1 MYDKGKD
8 GRVKRLQTR
17 ALLGSRF
24 KLLLADSGM
33 TPEDAAKV
41 LHVTPRT
48 VRYWISGKVTVP
60 YAAYRLLRIT
70 RMFELP
76 MPGWEGW
83 HMHSGKLWTPE
94 GFGFTPDCQSWWSL
108 LVRQA
113 RLFRQMY
120 QRDAQVN
127 AALRMAGPDANGPGD
142 SALARAL
149 DRAQAVPTGVAG
161 RAAQPPGL
169 DLSIGH
175 NWEQWG
181 ISGTNVLQKRG
192 ES

>member
-127 AALRMAGPDANGPGD
+127 TALRMAGPDAHGPGD

-149 DRAQAVPTGVAG
+149 DRAQAVPTGEAG

-169 DLSIGH
+169 DLSIAHISTQVGF
-175 NWEQWG
+175 
-181 ISGTNVLQKRG
+181 SGTKVLQKRG